1 MGEGLSHIDARGQAR
16 MVDVAHKEITV
27 RTATAVG
34 EVHTGATSAIRE
46 GTVAKG
52 DVLATA
58 RIAGIM
64 AAKRTPDLIPM
75 CHPIAV
81 HGVEVDVEPDP
92 HADVVR
98 VSVTVRTADRTGVE
112 MEALTA
118 VSVACLTIVDMTKA
132 VDPAATIAGIG
143 VVSKTGGKSGDWHR

>member
-1 MGEGLSHIDARGQAR
+1 MAEGLSHIDARGQAR
-16 MVDVAHKEITV
+16 MVDVAGKDVTV
-27 RTATAVG
+27 RTALARGRVR
-34 EVHTGATSAIRE
+34 TSAAPAIAE

-81 HGVEVDVEPDP
+81 HGVTVDLTVGHDAVEVS
-92 HADVVR
+92 AQ
-98 VSVTVRTADRTGVE
+98 VRTADRTGVE

-118 VSVACLTIVDMTKA
+118 VTVACLTIIDMTKA
-132 VDPAATIAGIG
+132 VDPAATIEDVQ
-143 VVSKTGGKSGDWHR
+143 VVRKTGGASGDWQR